1 MPLRD
6 DPCPYHPVR
15 MIRQGAL
22 ASVFEGV
29 DDEGGF
35 AIVKQM
41 SAQRA
46 AGDPIGVA
54 RFEREIAFSTMTSH
68 PGLARVSGHAGN
80 WIAFERLEL
89 PAADERRLN
98 WLATAAGIRHLIGQL
113 AEVLAYLHSR
123 GIVHRDVKPANI
135 LFRGEQPVLIDL
147 GIAGLVADD
156 PLDGTEL
163 VGSPAWMAPE
173 QIAGVKA
180 APSADIWSLCA
191 VGAAL
196 SRGRPLFSGSA
207 DEVLSLRTSGK
218 AEEAYL
224 PALVEGDA
232 QLSELLEAGLGPAER
247 RPRAAEIAA
256 ALRQHHLAAGQA
268 ITRSTAG

>member
-1 MPLRD
+1 M
-6 DPCPYHPVR
+6 VR
-15 MIRQGAL
+15 MIRQGTL
-22 ASVFEGV
+22 ASVFEGI
-29 DDEGGF
+29 DAEGF

-54 RFEREIAFSTMTSH
+54 RFEREIALSTMTSH
-68 PGLARVSGHAGN
+68 PGLARVSGHASN

-89 PAADERRLN
+89 PAADERRRD
-98 WLATAAGIRHLIGQL
+98 WLATPAGIRHLIGQL

-135 LFRGEQPVLIDL
+135 LLRGEQPVLIDL
-147 GIAGLVADD
+147 GIAGFVADD
-156 PLDGTEL
+156 WLDGTEL

-173 QIAGVKA
+173 QIAGAKA

-207 DEVLSLRTSGK
+207 DDVLTLRMSGE
-218 AEEAYL
+218 ADEAYL
-224 PALVEGDA
+224 SAHVEGDA
-232 QLSELLEAGLGPAER
+232 QLTEILEAGLGLAEK

-256 ALRQHHLAAGQA
+256 ALSKPDLDAGQA

>member
-1 MPLRD
+1 
-6 DPCPYHPVR
+6 VR
-15 MIRQGAL
+15 IIRQGAL

-41 SAQRA
+41 SPQRA
-46 AGDPIGVA
+46 VDPIGVA
-54 RFEREIAFSTMTSH
+54 RFEREIALSIMTSH
-68 PGLARVSGHAGN
+68 PGLARVSGHASN

-89 PAADERRLN
+89 PAADERRRD
-98 WLATAAGIRHLIGQL
+98 WLATPAGIRHLIGQL

-135 LFRGEQPVLIDL
+135 LLRGEQPVLIDL

-156 PLDGTEL
+156 WLDGTEL

-173 QIAGVKA
+173 QIAGAKA

-196 SRGRPLFSGSA
+196 SRGRPLFSGSV
-207 DEVLSLRTSGK
+207 DDVLTVRTSGK
-218 AEEAYL
+218 ADEAYL
-224 PALVEGDA
+224 PAHVEGDA
-232 QLSELLEAGLGPAER
+232 RLTELLEAGLGLAER
-247 RPRAAEIAA
+247 RPRAAEIAT
-256 ALRQHHLAAGQA
+256 ALSKPDLGQA